1 MIQPE
6 RVIFRMEKNP
16 YVQSVKC
23 TNRKSLEPYEETLCN
38 PEYIY
43 LAIFPDDPAN
53 PGRVAYVPFFFDGHG
68 TAWFESC
75 GEADWFYCLEKTRI
89 IHKSNPLAEKLL
101 QAVTEYYSTDVPAK
115 FRMVEKMT
123 H

>member
-1 MIQPE
+1 MEQAE
-6 RVIFRMEKNP
+6 RVIFRKEKNP
-16 YVQSVKC
+16 YAQSIKC
-23 TNRKSLEPYEETLCN
+23 ANRKRLEPNEETLAT

-53 PGRVAYVPFFFDGHG
+53 PGKVAYVPFFFDGHG
-68 TAWFESC
+68 TAWFESY
-75 GEADWFYCLEKTRI
+75 GEADWFYVVEKTRI

-101 QAVTEYYSTDVPAK
+101 QAVTEYYSTEVPAK
-115 FRMVEKMT
+115 FRIVEKLT

>member
-1 MIQPE
+1 MVQTE
-6 RVIFRMEKNP
+6 RVIFRKEKNP
-16 YVQSVKC
+16 YTQSIKC

-43 LAIFPDDPAN
+43 LAVFPDDPAN
-53 PGRVAYVPFFFDGHG
+53 PGRVECVPFFFDGHG
-68 TAWFESC
+68 TVFFESC
-75 GEADWFYCLEKTRI
+75 CEADWRYCLEKTRI
-89 IHKSNPLAEKLL
+89 VHKRDPIAETLL
-101 QAVTEYYSTDVPAK
+101 KTVSQYYNAS